1 MKGLATYS
9 KGNISYICSW
19 MFTTELF
26 LWLPSLSLS
35 KPFAGELKG
44 HIGLVINALFT
55 LKGELVSIDD
65 RRMTKVWNP

>member
-1 MKGLATYS
+1 
-9 KGNISYICSW
+9 

-26 LWLPSLSLS
+26 LWLPSFSLS

-55 LKGELVSIDD
+55 LKGELVSVDD
-65 RRMTKVWNP
+65 RRMIKVWNP